1 SRLRVTVGGVPYGL
15 HYNRP
20 AMSPRC
26 KQGGVH
32 HRSVRRTA
40 ALAGS
45 YGLVGPA
52 APARPGSLEHF
63 LVERYR
69 LFALR
74 ARRLLTAKVDHV
86 PWPLQPAE
94 ARIELNTLAPAGI
107 RLEGRPLLHFS
118 RRIDALI
125 SAPEALDARP
135 R

>member
-1 SRLRVTVGGVPYGL
+1 MLYGL
-15 HYNRP
+15 AYHRARMIAACEDGRVHYL
-20 AMSPRC
+20 
-26 KQGGVH
+26 
-32 HRSVRRTA
+32 SVRGTA
-40 ALAGS
+40 AFAGS
-45 YGLVGPA
+45 YGPVGPS

-74 ARRLLTAKVDHV
+74 ARRLFTAKVDHA

-118 RRIDALI
+118 RRVDALI
-125 SAPEALDARP
+125 SAPEAVDAR
-135 R
+135 RR